1 MDSSMKVAVIGAGT
15 MGSGIAQVAAQ
26 AGHNVVLFDTRREAV
41 DKALAGL
48 RKTLD
53 KLVEKGKLT
62 TEQADGIHGRI
73 TPASDLKELAGS
85 GLVIEA
91 IIEDLGIKQK
101 LFAELESIAGP
112 DAILATNTSSLSVT
126 AIAGG
131 LKHPERFI
139 GLHFFN
145 PAPLLPLVEVVPGLA
160 TDAALATR
168 MMALMQAWG
177 KTPVV
182 CKDTP
187 GFIVNRVARPFYGE
201 AIRIYEEGIADMPTI
216 DAAMKSVGFKMG
228 PFELMD
234 LIGNDV
240 NFTVTKTVWEAFFY
254 DPRYKPSFT
263 QQRQVESGRLGRKSG
278 RGYYQYDASGAI
290 VPKTSAGSLAE
301 DPAGHAQTSAGSLA
315 EDPAGNAHTAGSPPS
330 SGDPAEVSHAQAAGS
345 LRASGDPA
353 EVSGDPAEVSQVIIE
368 RILAMLINEAAD
380 ALFWQVASAKDI
392 DLAMTKGV
400 NYPKGLLAWAE
411 EKGAAHWLRVLER
424 LQATYGEDRYRPS
437 PLLRRMA
444 AH

>member
-1 MDSSMKVAVIGAGT
+1 MDTSMNVAVIGAGT

-26 AGHNVVLFDTRREAV
+26 AGHTVVLFDTRKEAV

-53 KLVEKGKLT
+53 KLVEKGKFT
-62 TEQADGIHGRI
+62 AEQADGIHGRI

-91 IIEDLGIKQK
+91 IIEDLGIKQR
-101 LFAELESIAGP
+101 LFAELEAILPS
-112 DAILATNTSSLSVT
+112 DAVLATNTSSLSVT

-131 LKHPERFI
+131 LKHPERMV

-160 TDAALATR
+160 TEPGLAQRCAALMTG
-168 MMALMQAWG
+168 WG
-177 KTPVV
+177 KAPVM

-187 GFIVNRVARPFYGE
+187 GFIVNRVARPYYGE
-201 AIRIYEEGIADMPTI
+201 SIRIFEEGIADMATI
-216 DAAMKSVGFKMG
+216 DAALRTYGGFRMG

-234 LIGNDV
+234 LIGNDI
-240 NFTVTKTVWEAFFY
+240 NFTVTKTVWESFFY

-263 QQRQVESGRLGRKSG
+263 QQRQVESGRLGLKTG
-278 RGYYQYDASGAI
+278 RGYYSYAEGTTLPAPQVDMVLGNSI
-290 VPKTSAGSLAE
+290 V
-301 DPAGHAQTSAGSLA
+301 
-315 EDPAGNAHTAGSPPS
+315 
-330 SGDPAEVSHAQAAGS
+330 
-345 LRASGDPA
+345 
-353 EVSGDPAEVSQVIIE
+353 E
-368 RILAMLINEAAD
+368 RVLAMLINEAAD
-380 ALFWQVASAKDI
+380 ALFWGVASATDI

-400 NYPKGLLAWAE
+400 NYPRGLLAWADE
-411 EKGAAHWLRVLER
+411 QGAAHWLGILETM
-424 LQATYGEDRYRPS
+424 QQETGEDRYRPS

-444 AH
+444 QQGCLFH